1 MKRTSIAI
9 VGFATAGLLLS
20 GVPAQATSN
29 VIKVDVGISGVK
41 VGHKKKTVV
50 RKLGQPLHVQK
61 GRNDDG
67 PYQVLTYPHA
77 LSVTLVR
84 KFVVNIVTV
93 GATQRTSK
101 GIGVGSTK
109 AELTR
114 AYAVRCQKVATSR
127 HVKSC
132 TIGQPRRGE
141 VVTNFR
147 LDHNVIHWVGIG
159 TVLG

>member
-1 MKRTSIAI
+1 MKRLTTAI
-9 VGFATAGLLLS
+9 VGLAAAGLVLS
-20 GVPAQATSN
+20 SVPAQAGSDT
-29 VIKVDVGISGVK
+29 IKVGVGISGVK

-84 KFVVNIVTV
+84 KYVTNVVTV
-93 GATQRTSK
+93 GAKQRTSK

-109 AELTR
+109 AELTS
-114 AYAVRCQKVATSR
+114 AYSVSCQRVATER
-127 HVKSC
+127 HLKSC
-132 TIGQPRRGE
+132 TIGEMKPGE
-141 VVTNFR
+141 IVTDFR
-147 LDHNVIHWVGIG
+147 LSRNVIHWVGIG
-159 TVLG
+159 TVLS